1 MTITD
6 LKLFYVNPGLKTSFG
21 TGWNANFLL
30 VKVFTDEGIYGVGEA
45 FHTGK
50 DKATEG
56 ALIEYSRWLV
66 GKDPT
71 RILRNW
77 YAYFRGARYPLGT
90 ATTAA
95 LSAVEHALW
104 DISGKALGAPVYRLL
119 GGAFREEVRVY
130 GSTYLIHPNNFDEM
144 DTTAFGDAC
153 SMARDK
159 GFTAIKITP
168 QPPNWQELT
177 TLEIIKK
184 SAERVRVAREAVGES
199 VDIGLDYHGRELS
212 PAPAIQLAK
221 EIEQYNPLFLEEPA
235 LSETPDSL
243 AEIKAKTTI
252 PIAAGERIIS
262 RDRFRE
268 LLEKRAV
275 HIFQPEPAA
284 NGGIYETVKWAAMAE
299 LYHVQLAPHHACSP
313 VSLMANIQIDTV
325 IPNFLIQECH
335 VDLSSDFIGRVFVDP
350 PTIENGVIR
359 IPEAPGLGID
369 FDEEAAAEYIYRPYD
384 RPVIIRRDGSVG
396 LE

>member
-1 MTITD
+1 MKITEI
-6 LKLFYVNPGLKTSFG
+6 KLFYINPGIRTSFG
-21 TGWNANFLL
+21 TGWSANYLL
-30 VKVFTDEGIYGVGEA
+30 IKIFTDEGIYGVGEA
-45 FHTGK
+45 FRTGK

-56 ALIEYSRWLV
+56 ALAEYARWFV

-71 RILRNW
+71 RVLHNW
-77 YAYFRGARYPLGT
+77 YAIFRGARYPLGT

-104 DISGKALGAPVYRLL
+104 DISAKALGVPVHRML
-119 GGAFREEVRVY
+119 GGAFRDRIRVY
-130 GSTYLIHPNNFDEM
+130 GSTYLIHPENFEK
-144 DTTAFGDAC
+144 GDLAPFAAGC
-153 SMARDK
+153 RVAKEK
-159 GFTAIKITP
+159 GFSAIKITP

-177 TLEIIKK
+177 TLETIKG
-184 SAERVRVAREAVGES
+184 SVERVRAAREAVGDD

-212 PAPAIQLAK
+212 PTVAIQLAK
-221 EIEQYNPLFLEEPA
+221 QLEEFDPFFLEEPA

-243 AEIKAKTTI
+243 AEIKSKTTI

-262 RDRFRE
+262 RDRLRE
-268 LLEKRAV
+268 ILEKRAI

-299 LYHVQLAPHHACSP
+299 LYHILVAPHHACSP
-313 VSLMANIQIDTV
+313 VSLMANIQIDSV

-335 VDLSSDFIGRVFVDP
+335 VELDSELIRRVFIDP
-350 PTIENGVIR
+350 PVVVDGSIEV
-359 IPEAPGLGID
+359 PDKPGLGID
-369 FDEEAAAEYIYRPYD
+369 FDEKAATEFAYKPYD
-384 RPVIIRRDGSVG
+384 RPIIIRRDGSIG

>member
-1 MTITD
+1 MKITD
-6 LKLFYVNPGLKTSFG
+6 LKLFYVNPGRRTSFG

-30 VKVFTDEGIYGVGEA
+30 IKVYTDEGIYGVGEA

-50 DKATEG
+50 DKAIEG
-56 ALIEYSRWLV
+56 ALVEYARWLA

-71 RILRNW
+71 RILHNW

-95 LSAVEHALW
+95 LSGVEHALW
-104 DISGKALGAPVYRLL
+104 DITGKALRVPVYRML
-119 GGAFREEVRVY
+119 GGAFRDRIRVY
-130 GSTYLIHPNNFDEM
+130 GSTYLIHPENFDER
-144 DTTAFGDAC
+144 DLKAFGDGCA
-153 SMARDK
+153 MAPEL

-177 TLEIIKK
+177 TLEIIKG
-184 SAERVRVAREAVGES
+184 SAERVRVAREAVGEG

-212 PAPAIQLAK
+212 PSVAIQLAK

-235 LSETPDSL
+235 LSENPDSL
-243 AEIKAKTTI
+243 AEIKAKTSI

-262 RDRFRE
+262 RDRLRE

-299 LYHVQLAPHHACSP
+299 LYQVLLAPHHACSP
-313 VSLMANIQIDTV
+313 VSLMANIHIDTV
-325 IPNFLIQECH
+325 APNFLIQECH
-335 VDLSSDFIGRVFVDP
+335 VDLASDFIKRVFIEP
-350 PTIENGVIR
+350 PVIEGGSIA
-359 IPEAPGLGID
+359 IPEKPGLGID
-369 FDEEAAAEYIYRPYD
+369 FDEEAAAEYPYKPYD
-384 RPVIIRRDGSVG
+384 RPVIIKSDGSIG